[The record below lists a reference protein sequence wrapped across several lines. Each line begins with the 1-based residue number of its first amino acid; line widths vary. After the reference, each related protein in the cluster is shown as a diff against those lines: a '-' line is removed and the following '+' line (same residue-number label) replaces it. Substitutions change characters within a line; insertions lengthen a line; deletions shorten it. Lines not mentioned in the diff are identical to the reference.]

1 VVRWLND
8 TPFYRGSLEI
18 LAEKPRYFWWSQQ
31 IDLGTLPWSMFL
43 AIEGRRRRIPR
54 LWTFFALAQLV
65 NLSYAQNLFYVAVLL
80 TPVPLPTD
88 VQNLTRSPAP
98 ISSSR
103 SVYSWLIRASIA
115 KPKPD
120 SHNSRI
126 QSFRRGRK
134 AGFQTHF
141 STCS

>member
-1 VVRWLND
+1 
-8 TPFYRGSLEI
+8 
-18 LAEKPRYFWWSQQ
+18 
-31 IDLGTLPWSMFL
+31 MFL

-103 SVYSWLIRASIA
+103 SVY
-115 KPKPD
+115 
-120 SHNSRI
+120 N
-126 QSFRRGRK
+126 
-134 AGFQTHF
+134 
-141 STCS
+141 